1 MPAYR
6 RYYSD
11 SDQTIFL
18 TLTTAMR
25 QPWLSTKGVRPRL
38 LEALRATKALHPFRH
53 HGHALLD
60 DHLHL
65 LISVHDGTRVP
76 GIVGSFKQAALAH
89 LRMTPSGIQRRAWQ
103 RRYYDHIIRDETDF
117 ARHLDYLHYNPV
129 KHGLVSHAGDWS
141 WSSLAAWQ
149 ARGIYPSDWGQ
160 AEPDSIRHMT
170 E

>member
-6 RYYSD
+6 RFYSGLE
-11 SDQTIFL
+11 QTVFL
-18 TLTTAMR
+18 TLTTAR
-25 QPWLSTKGVRPRL
+25 RRPWLSIEGVRPRL
-38 LEALRATKALHPFRH
+38 LEALRATRALHPFHH
-53 HGHALLD
+53 HGHVLLD

-65 LISVHDGTRVP
+65 LISTHDGTRVP
-76 GIVGSFKQAALAH
+76 RIVGSFKQATLAR
-89 LRMTPSGIQRRAWQ
+89 LGMIPCGIQGRAWQ
-103 RRYYDHIIRDETDF
+103 HRYYDHIIRDEADF

-160 AEPDSIRHMT
+160 TEPGSIRYMT

>member
-11 SDQTIFL
+11 SEQIVFL
-18 TLTTAMR
+18 TLTTER
-25 QPWLSTKGVRPRL
+25 RRPWLSIKGARPRL
-38 LEALRATKALHPFRH
+38 LEALRATQALHPFRH

-65 LISVHDGTRVP
+65 LISTHDGTRVP
-76 GIVGSFKQAALAH
+76 RIVGSFKQAALAH
-89 LRMTPSGIQRRAWQ
+89 LGMIRYGIQGRAWQ
-103 RRYYDHIIRDETDF
+103 PRYYDHIIRDEADF

-129 KHGLVSHAGDWS
+129 KHGLVSCAGDWS

-149 ARGIYPSDWGQ
+149 ARGVYPPDWGQ
-160 AEPDSIRHMT
+160 TEPASIRHMT

>member
-11 SDQTIFL
+11 QEQTVFL
-18 TLTTAMR
+18 TLTTAR
-25 QPWLSTKGVRPRL
+25 RWPWLSIEDVRPRL
-38 LEALRATKALHPFRH
+38 LEALRATQALHPFRH

-65 LISVHDGTRVP
+65 LISTHNGTRIP
-76 GIVGSFKQAALAH
+76 RIVGSFKQAALTR
-89 LRMTPSGIQRRAWQ
+89 LRMIPRAQGRAWQ
-103 RRYYDHIIRDETDF
+103 HRYYDHIIRDEADF

-129 KHGLVSHAGDWS
+129 KHGLVSRAGDWS

-149 ARGIYPSDWGQ
+149 ARGAYPSDWGQ
-160 AEPDSIRHMT
+160 TEPDSIHHMT

>member
-18 TLTTAMR
+18 TLTTAR
-25 QPWLSTKGVRPRL
+25 RRPWLSIEGVRPRL
-38 LEALRATKALHPFRH
+38 LEALRTTQILHPFRH

-65 LISVHDGTRVP
+65 LISAHDGTRIP
-76 GIVGSFKQAALAH
+76 RIVGSFKQATLAR
-89 LRMTPSGIQRRAWQ
+89 LWMIPRVQGRAWQ
-103 RRYYDHIIRDETDF
+103 RRYYDHIIRDEADF

-129 KHGLVSHAGDWS
+129 KHGLVSRARDWS

-149 ARGIYPSDWGQ
+149 ARGAYPSDWGQ
-160 AEPDSIRHMT
+160 TEPDSIRHMT